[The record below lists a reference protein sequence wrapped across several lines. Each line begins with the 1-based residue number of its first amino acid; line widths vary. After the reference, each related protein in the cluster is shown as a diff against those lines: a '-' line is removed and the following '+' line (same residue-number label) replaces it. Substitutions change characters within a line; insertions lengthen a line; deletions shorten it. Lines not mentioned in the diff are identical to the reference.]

1 MLELEFL
8 DAPLIDVPS
17 LSLMIFRFVLNMLF
31 VFILIQFF
39 YYRKSRRLDY
49 YFTFI
54 LISISIFFL
63 IYLLGSVKIKV
74 GMALGLFAIFGIIR
88 YRTETVPVREMTYL
102 FVIISLS
109 VINAIALNLSY
120 AEIIATNVIYVVSVW
135 VVESFRGLK
144 HVSSK
149 LILYDRVDN
158 IHPDQRNELIE
169 DLMKRTGLKIIKV
182 EVGAINFM
190 QDTVMLKIYYESQF
204 NEMNAVDHLLKLP
217 KNTIIQISGDKIY
230 WKQCDE

>member
-1 MLELEFL
+1 MEETFF
-8 DAPLIDVPS
+8 DATWVDVPS
-17 LSLMIFRFVLNMLF
+17 LSLMMFRFLLNTFF

-54 LISISIFFL
+54 LVSISIFFL

-88 YRTETVPVREMTYL
+88 YRTETIPVREMTYI

-120 AEIIATNVIYVVSVW
+120 AEILATNLIYVISVW
-135 VVESFRGLK
+135 VVESFRGFQR

-158 IHPDQRNELIE
+158 LHPEQREELIE
-169 DLMKRTGLKIIKV
+169 DLRQRTGLNILKI
-182 EVGAINFM
+182 EVGAINFL
-190 QDTVMLKIYYESQF
+190 QDSVMLKVYYESSLDD
-204 NEMNAVDHLLKLP
+204 ASSVDHLLKLP
-217 KNTIIQISGDKIY
+217 KKD
-230 WKQCDE
+230 

>member
-1 MLELEFL
+1 MDELTFL
-8 DAPLIDVPS
+8 DTPLIDVPS
-17 LSLMIFRFVLNMLF
+17 MSLMIFRFVLNTLF
-31 VFILIQFF
+31 VFVLIHFF

-120 AEIIATNVIYVVSVW
+120 SEIFATNLIYVASVW
-135 VVESFRGLK
+135 VVESFRGFS

-158 IHPDQRNELIE
+158 ILPEHRQELIE
-169 DLMKRTGLKIIKV
+169 DLRKRTGLNILKV
-182 EVGAINFM
+182 EIGGINFM
-190 QDTVMLKIYYESQF
+190 QDTVMLKVFYESKYDDKSSI
-204 NEMNAVDHLLKLP
+204 DHLLKLP
-217 KNTIIQISGDKIY
+217 KNEK
-230 WKQCDE
+230 

>member
-1 MLELEFL
+1 MEELEFL
-8 DAPLIDVPS
+8 DTPLIDVPS
-17 LSLMIFRFVLNMLF
+17 LSLMIFRFVLNLLF

-120 AEIIATNVIYVVSVW
+120 AEIFATNLIYVLSVW
-135 VVESFRGLK
+135 MVESFRGLR

-158 IHPDQRNELIE
+158 IQPEKRRELLE
-169 DLMKRTGLKIIKV
+169 DLKKRTGLRVIKV
-182 EVGAINFM
+182 EVGAINFL
-190 QDTVMLKIYYESQF
+190 QDTVMLKVYYESNF
-204 NEMNAVDHLLKLP
+204 YEASTVDHLMKLP
-217 KNTIIQISGDKIY
+217 KRD
-230 WKQCDE
+230 

>member
-1 MLELEFL
+1 MEELEFL
-8 DAPLIDVPS
+8 DTPFIDVPS
-17 LSLMIFRFVLNMLF
+17 LSLMIFRFVLNLVF

-120 AEIIATNVIYVVSVW
+120 AEIFATNLIYVASVW

-144 HVSSK
+144 HLSSK
-149 LILYDRVDN
+149 LILYDRIDN
-158 IHPDQRNELIE
+158 IQPHQREELIE
-169 DLMKRTGLKIIKV
+169 DLRKRTGLKIIKV
-182 EVGAINFM
+182 DVGAINFI
-190 QDTVMLKIYYESQF
+190 QDTVMLKIYYESQI
-204 NEMNAVDHLLKLP
+204 NDSSSVDHMLKLP
-217 KNTIIQISGDKIY
+217 KNDR
-230 WKQCDE
+230 

>member
-1 MLELEFL
+1 MDDLEFL
-8 DAPLIDVPS
+8 DTQFIDVPS

-31 VFILIQFF
+31 VFILIHFF

-88 YRTETVPVREMTYL
+88 YRTETVPVREMTYI

-120 AEIIATNVIYVVSVW
+120 AEIFATNLIYVLSVW
-135 VVESFRGLK
+135 VVESFSGQRRHLA
-144 HVSSK
+144 SK

-158 IHPDQRNELIE
+158 IHPDQRAELLE
-169 DLMKRTGLKIIKV
+169 DLRKRTGLRILKV
-182 EVGAINFM
+182 EVGAINYL
-190 QDTVMLKIYYESQF
+190 QDTVMLKVYYDTPYHDASS
-204 NEMNAVDHLLKLP
+204 VDHMLKLP
-217 KNTIIQISGDKIY
+217 KN
-230 WKQCDE
+230 ER

>member
-1 MLELEFL
+1 MEEFDFLNTPIIDIPSFSMML
-8 DAPLIDVPS
+8 
-17 LSLMIFRFVLNMLF
+17 FRFVLNMLF

-54 LISISIFFL
+54 LVSISIFFL

-88 YRTETVPVREMTYL
+88 YRTETIPVREMTYI

-120 AEIIATNVIYVVSVW
+120 AEILATNLIYVISVW

-144 HVSSK
+144 HISSK

-158 IHPDQRNELIE
+158 IHPEQRMELLE
-169 DLMKRTGLKIIKV
+169 DLRKRTGLKIIKV
-182 EVGAINFM
+182 EVGAINFL
-190 QDTVMLKIYYESQF
+190 QDSVMLKIYYETPFTEANSI
-204 NEMNAVDHLLKLP
+204 DHLLKLP
-217 KNTIIQISGDKIY
+217 KNR
-230 WKQCDE
+230 E

>member
-1 MLELEFL
+1 MGDFEFL
-8 DAPLIDVPS
+8 DIPLIDVPS
-17 LSLMIFRFVLNMLF
+17 LSLMIFRFVLNMIF

-39 YYRKSRRLDY
+39 YYRKSQRLDY

-54 LISISIFFL
+54 LVSISIFFL
-63 IYLLGSVKIKV
+63 IFLLGGVKIKV

-109 VINAIALNLSY
+109 VINAIALDLSY
-120 AEIIATNVIYVVSVW
+120 AEIFIVNFIYVISVW
-135 VVESFRGLK
+135 IVESFRGLR

-158 IHPDQRNELIE
+158 IHPEQRHELIK
-169 DLMKRTGLKIIKV
+169 DLRQRTGLKIVKV
-182 EVGAINFM
+182 EVGGINYL
-190 QDTVMLKIYYESQF
+190 QDTVMLKVFYETNF
-204 NEMNAVDHLLKLP
+204 NDASTVDNLLKLP
-217 KNTIIQISGDKIY
+217 KN
-230 WKQCDE
+230 ER

>member
-1 MLELEFL
+1 MGDLEFL
-8 DAPLIDVPS
+8 DVPMIDLPS
-17 LSLMIFRFVLNMLF
+17 LSMMILRFVLNTIF

-39 YYRKSRRLDY
+39 YYRKSRRVDY

-109 VINAIALNLSY
+109 VINAIAQNLSY
-120 AEIIATNVIYVVSVW
+120 AELFATNIIYVLSVW
-135 VVESFRGLK
+135 IVESFRGLK

-158 IHPDQRNELIE
+158 LHPDQRKDLID
-169 DLMKRTGLKIIKV
+169 DLRRRTGLRIVKV

-190 QDTVMLKIYYESQF
+190 QDTVMLKVFYESAF
-204 NEMNAVDHLLKLP
+204 NETNSVDHLMKLP
-217 KNTIIQISGDKIY
+217 KNDK
-230 WKQCDE
+230 

>member
-1 MLELEFL
+1 MDYFEFL
-8 DAPLIDVPS
+8 DGPLIDVPG
-17 LSLMIFRFVLNMLF
+17 LSMMIFRFLLNLLF
-31 VFILIQFF
+31 VFVLIQFF

-63 IYLLGSVKIKV
+63 IYLLGSVKMKV

-88 YRTETVPVREMTYL
+88 YRTETIPVREMTYI

-109 VINAIALNLSY
+109 VINAIANSLSY
-120 AEIIATNVIYVVSVW
+120 AELFATNIIYVASVW
-135 VVESFRGLK
+135 VVESFSGFK

-158 IHPDQRNELIE
+158 IQPHQRKELLD
-169 DLMKRTGLKIIKV
+169 DLQKRTGLRIVRV
-182 EVGAINFM
+182 EVGAINFL
-190 QDTVMLKIYYESQF
+190 QDTVMLKVYYETPYDQVSS
-204 NEMNAVDHLLKLP
+204 VDHMLKLP
-217 KNTIIQISGDKIY
+217 KGDK
-230 WKQCDE
+230 

>member
-1 MLELEFL
+1 MEDFEFL
-8 DAPLIDVPS
+8 NIPLIDVS
-17 LSLMIFRFVLNMLF
+17 SMSLMIFRFVLNTLF

-39 YYRKSRRLDY
+39 YFRKSRRLDY

-63 IYLLGSVKIKV
+63 IFLLGSVKIKV

-120 AEIIATNVIYVVSVW
+120 AEIFATNLIYVASVW
-135 VVESFRGLK
+135 VVESFRGIRHL
-144 HVSSK
+144 SSK

-158 IHPDQRNELIE
+158 IKPHQREELIE
-169 DLMKRTGLKIIKV
+169 DLCRRTGLKIVKV
-182 EVGAINFM
+182 EVGGINYL
-190 QDTVMLKIYYESQF
+190 QDTVVLKIYYETIYEEE
-204 NEMNAVDHLLKLP
+204 NNVGNLLKLP
-217 KNTIIQISGDKIY
+217 KNDK
-230 WKQCDE
+230 

>member
-1 MLELEFL
+1 MEDLTIF
-8 DAPLIDVPS
+8 DVQLIDVPS
-17 LSLMIFRFVLNMLF
+17 LSQMFFRFILNSFF

-120 AEIIATNVIYVVSVW
+120 AEIFATNIIYVVSIW
-135 VVESFRGLK
+135 IVESFRGLR

-158 IHPDQRNELIE
+158 IQPHQRRELLE
-169 DLMKRTGLKIIKV
+169 DLSKRTGLRIVKV

-190 QDTVMLKIYYESQF
+190 QDTVMLKVYYESDF
-204 NEMNAVDHLLKLP
+204 NEANSVDHLLKLP
-217 KNTIIQISGDKIY
+217 KRD
-230 WKQCDE
+230 

>member
-1 MLELEFL
+1 MEELEFL
-8 DAPLIDVPS
+8 DTPLIDVPS
-17 LSLMIFRFVLNMLF
+17 LSLMIFRFVLNMVF

-63 IYLLGSVKIKV
+63 IYLLGGVKIKV

-88 YRTETVPVREMTYL
+88 YRTETVPVREMTYI

-109 VINAIALNLSY
+109 VINAIAVNLSY
-120 AEIIATNVIYVVSVW
+120 AEIIATNLIYVISVW
-135 VVESFRGLK
+135 VVESFRGLR
-144 HVSSK
+144 HVTSK

-158 IHPDQRNELIE
+158 IHPNQRHELLE
-169 DLMKRTGLKIIKV
+169 DLRKRTGLKIIKV
-182 EVGAINFM
+182 EVGAINYM
-190 QDTVMLKIYYESQF
+190 QDTVMLKIHYESDF
-204 NEMNAVDHLLKLP
+204 YESSSVDHLMKLP
-217 KNTIIQISGDKIY
+217 KN
-230 WKQCDE
+230 ER

>member
-1 MLELEFL
+1 MFL
-8 DAPLIDVPS
+8 DSPLIDISS
-17 LSLMIFRFVLNMLF
+17 LSVMIFRFVLNLIF
-31 VFILIQFF
+31 VFVLIQFF

-88 YRTETVPVREMTYL
+88 YRTETIPVREMTYI

-109 VINAIALNLSY
+109 VINAIATNLSY
-120 AEIIATNVIYVVSVW
+120 AEIFATNLIYVASVW
-135 VVESFRGLK
+135 VVESFSGVSR

-158 IHPDQRNELIE
+158 IQPHQREELLA

-182 EVGAINFM
+182 EVGAINYL
-190 QDTVMLKIYYESQF
+190 QDSVMLKIFYETAFEESSS
-204 NEMNAVDHLLKLP
+204 VDTMLKLP
-217 KNTIIQISGDKIY
+217 KGDK
-230 WKQCDE
+230 

>member
-1 MLELEFL
+1 MDEF
-8 DAPLIDVPS
+8 DFPDIPLIDVPS
-17 LSLMIFRFVLNMLF
+17 MSMMIFRFVLNSFF

-39 YYRKSRRLDY
+39 YYRKSRRIDY

-63 IYLLGSVKIKV
+63 IFLLGSVKIKV

-109 VINAIALNLSY
+109 VINAIAVNLSY
-120 AEIIATNVIYVVSVW
+120 AEIFATNIIYVVSVW
-135 VVESFRGLK
+135 VVESFKGLR

-158 IHPDQRNELIE
+158 IKPHQREELLE
-169 DLMKRTGLKIIKV
+169 DLRKRTGLKILNV
-182 EVGAINFM
+182 EVGAINFL
-190 QDTVMLKIYYESQF
+190 QDTVMLKIYYESTYEQRSS
-204 NEMNAVDHLLKLP
+204 VDHLIKLP
-217 KNTIIQISGDKIY
+217 KGDR
-230 WKQCDE
+230 

>member
-1 MLELEFL
+1 MEEFEIFNIPLFDAAGMGEMLLRFL
-8 DAPLIDVPS
+8 
-17 LSLMIFRFVLNMLF
+17 LNS
-31 VFILIQFF
+31 VFIFFLIHFF

-49 YFTFI
+49 YFTFS

-63 IYLLGSVKIKV
+63 IYLLESVKIKV

-109 VINAIALNLSY
+109 VINAIANNLSFS
-120 AEIIATNVIYVVSVW
+120 ELLFTNIIYVGAAW
-135 VVESFRGLK
+135 FLESFKGMR

-158 IHPDQRNELIE
+158 IHPEQRGELIE
-169 DLMKRTGLKIIKV
+169 DLRRRTGLRIIKV
-182 EVGAINFM
+182 DVGAINFL
-190 QDTVMLKIYYESQF
+190 QDTVMIKIYYEGSV
-204 NEMNAVDHLLKLP
+204 NESNSVNHMLKLP
-217 KNTIIQISGDKIY
+217 KRD
-230 WKQCDE
+230 

>member
-1 MLELEFL
+1 MEEWVFL
-8 DAPLIDVPS
+8 DTPMVDLPS
-17 LSLMIFRFVLNMLF
+17 LSMMILRFVLNTFF

-39 YYRKSRRLDY
+39 YYRKSRRVDY

-109 VINAIALNLSY
+109 VINAIAQNLSY
-120 AEIIATNVIYVVSVW
+120 AELLATNIIYISSVW

-158 IHPDQRNELIE
+158 LHPQQRKELIE
-169 DLMKRTGLKIIKV
+169 DLKDRTGLKILKV

-190 QDTVMLKIYYESQF
+190 QDTVMLKIFYVTEF
-204 NEMNAVDHLLKLP
+204 NETSSVDHLLKLP
-217 KNTIIQISGDKIY
+217 KEDK
-230 WKQCDE
+230 

>member
-1 MLELEFL
+1 MEELFI
-8 DAPLIDVPS
+8 DATWIDVPS
-17 LSLMIFRFVLNMLF
+17 LSQMMFRFVLNTFF

-63 IYLLGSVKIKV
+63 IYLLGGVKIKV

-88 YRTETVPVREMTYL
+88 YRTETVPVREMTYI
-102 FVIISLS
+102 FIIISLS
-109 VINAIALNLSY
+109 VINAIAVDLSY
-120 AEIIATNVIYVVSVW
+120 AEILVTNLVYVLSVW
-135 VVESFRGLK
+135 FVESFRGLR

-158 IHPDQRNELIE
+158 IHPEQRRELLE
-169 DLMKRTGLKIIKV
+169 DLRKRTGLNIIRV
-182 EVGAINFM
+182 EIGAINFM
-190 QDTVMLKIYYESQF
+190 QDTVMLKVYYESSL
-204 NEMNAVDHLLKLP
+204 EDASSVDHMLKLP
-217 KNTIIQISGDKIY
+217 KRD
-230 WKQCDE
+230 

>member
-1 MLELEFL
+1 MEIFEFL
-8 DAPLIDVPS
+8 DTPLIDVPS
-17 LSLMIFRFVLNMLF
+17 LSLMLFRFVLNLVF

-63 IYLLGSVKIKV
+63 IFLLGSVKIKV

-109 VINAIALNLSY
+109 VINAIALDLSY
-120 AEIIATNVIYVVSVW
+120 AEIFVTNIIYVLSVW

-158 IHPDQRNELIE
+158 IHPEQRHELLE
-169 DLMKRTGLKIIKV
+169 DLKRRTGLRIVKV

-190 QDTVMLKIYYESQF
+190 QDTVMLKVYYESF
-204 NEMNAVDHLLKLP
+204 LDEANGVDHLMKLP
-217 KNTIIQISGDKIY
+217 KNDR
-230 WKQCDE
+230 

>member
-1 MLELEFL
+1 MGEFAFL
-8 DAPLIDVPS
+8 DTPLIDVPS
-17 LSLMIFRFVLNMLF
+17 LSLMIFRFVLNLVF

-63 IYLLGSVKIKV
+63 IFLLGSVKIKV

-109 VINAIALNLSY
+109 VINAIALDLSY
-120 AEIIATNVIYVVSVW
+120 AEIFATNLIYVFSVW
-135 VVESFRGLK
+135 VVESFRGLR

-158 IHPDQRNELIE
+158 IRPHQRHELLE
-169 DLMKRTGLKIIKV
+169 DLRERTGLRITKV

-190 QDTVMLKIYYESQF
+190 QDTVMLKIYYESSL
-204 NEMNAVDHLLKLP
+204 NDASTVDHLLKLP
-217 KNTIIQISGDKIY
+217 KNDK
-230 WKQCDE
+230 

>member
-1 MLELEFL
+1 MEYLEFL
-8 DAPLIDVPS
+8 DVQLIDAPS
-17 LSLMIFRFVLNMLF
+17 LGLMIFRFLLNSVF

-109 VINAIALNLSY
+109 VINAIATNLSY
-120 AEIIATNVIYVVSVW
+120 AEIFATNIIYVLSVW
-135 VVESFRGLK
+135 VVESFRGLR

-158 IHPDQRNELIE
+158 IHPHQREELLE
-169 DLMKRTGLKIIKV
+169 DLRKRTGLKILNV
-182 EVGAINFM
+182 EVGAINYL
-190 QDTVMLKIYYESQF
+190 QDTVMLKVFYESDF
-204 NEMNAVDHLLKLP
+204 DNRSSVDQMMKLP
-217 KNTIIQISGDKIY
+217 KGDR
-230 WKQCDE
+230 

>member
-1 MLELEFL
+1 MEEIQIF
-8 DAPLIDVPS
+8 DVPLIDVPS
-17 LSLMIFRFVLNMLF
+17 LSMMIFRFLLNLFF
-31 VFILIQFF
+31 VFIIIQFF
-39 YYRKSRRLDY
+39 YYRKSRRIDY

-109 VINAIALNLSY
+109 VINAIAVNLSY
-120 AEIIATNVIYVVSVW
+120 AEMFATNVIYVGAVCI
-135 VVESFRGLK
+135 VESFKGLR
-144 HVSSK
+144 HLSSK

-158 IHPDQRNELIE
+158 IRPHQRRELID
-169 DLMKRTGLKIIKV
+169 DLRQRTGLNIIRV
-182 EVGAINFM
+182 EVGGINFM
-190 QDTVMLKIYYESQF
+190 QDTVMLKVYYESTY
-204 NEMNAVDHLLKLP
+204 EEKSTIDSLMKLP
-217 KNTIIQISGDKIY
+217 KNEK
-230 WKQCDE
+230 

>member
-1 MLELEFL
+1 MEELVFF
-8 DAPLIDVPS
+8 DTPVFDVPS
-17 LSLMIFRFVLNMLF
+17 LSLMIFRFVLNTVF

-120 AEIIATNVIYVVSVW
+120 SEIFATNIIYVLSVW
-135 VVESFRGLK
+135 IVESFRGFR

-158 IHPDQRNELIE
+158 IQPEYRHELIE
-169 DLMKRTGLKIIKV
+169 DLRKRTGLNIIKV
-182 EVGAINFM
+182 EIGGINFM
-190 QDTVMLKIYYESQF
+190 QDTVMLKVFYES
-204 NEMNAVDHLLKLP
+204 NYEDKSSIDNLIKLP
-217 KNTIIQISGDKIY
+217 KNEK
-230 WKQCDE
+230 

>member
-1 MLELEFL
+1 MDEPGIL
-8 DAPLIDVPS
+8 DTSFIDVPS
-17 LSLMIFRFVLNMLF
+17 LSLMMFRFLLNMIF
-31 VFILIQFF
+31 VFILIHFF

-49 YFTFI
+49 YFTFV

-88 YRTETVPVREMTYL
+88 YRTETVPVREMTYI

-120 AEIIATNVIYVVSVW
+120 AEIVITNLIYVISVW
-135 VVESFRGLK
+135 VVESFRGLR

-158 IHPDQRNELIE
+158 IQPHQRAELIE
-169 DLMKRTGLKIIKV
+169 DLQKRTGLKIIRV
-182 EVGAINFM
+182 EVGGINYL
-190 QDTVMLKIYYESQF
+190 QDTVMLKIYYESIF
-204 NEMNAVDHLLKLP
+204 NDSNSVDSLLKLP
-217 KNTIIQISGDKIY
+217 KNDR
-230 WKQCDE
+230 

>member
-1 MLELEFL
+1 MDEPGIL
-8 DAPLIDVPS
+8 DTSFIDVPS
-17 LSLMIFRFVLNMLF
+17 LSLMMFRFLLNMIF
-31 VFILIQFF
+31 VFILIHFF

-49 YFTFI
+49 YFTFV

-88 YRTETVPVREMTYL
+88 YRTETVPVREMTYI

-120 AEIIATNVIYVVSVW
+120 AEIVVTNLIYVISVW
-135 VVESFRGLK
+135 VVESFRGLR

-158 IHPDQRNELIE
+158 IQPHQRAELIE
-169 DLMKRTGLKIIKV
+169 DLQKRTGLKIIRV
-182 EVGAINFM
+182 EVGGINYL
-190 QDTVMLKIYYESQF
+190 QDTVMLKIYYESIF
-204 NEMNAVDHLLKLP
+204 NDSNSVDSLLKLP
-217 KNTIIQISGDKIY
+217 KNDR
-230 WKQCDE
+230 